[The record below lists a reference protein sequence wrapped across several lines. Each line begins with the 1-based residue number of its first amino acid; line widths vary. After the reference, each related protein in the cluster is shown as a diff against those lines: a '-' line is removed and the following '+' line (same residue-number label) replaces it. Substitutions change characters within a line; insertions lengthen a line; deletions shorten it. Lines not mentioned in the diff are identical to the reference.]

1 MKFYIALTITFI
13 ALISNLEGGC
23 GGCQI
28 KNNTDATKKPSN
40 FITKVPL
47 NNKLEG
53 FVISSC
59 NKCNLG
65 RKDDKKCS
73 VGILIDDKA
82 YDVKGYKEN
91 HQKSHEVDGICN
103 AFRVAYV
110 AGNLYNKTLYAD
122 SFKMITAPE

>member
-1 MKFYIALTITFI
+1 MKFFIALTSTFI
-13 ALISNLEGGC
+13 GLVSNLEGGC

-28 KNNTDATKKPSN
+28 KNNIDTTKKLSN

-65 RKDDKKCS
+65 IKEDKKCS
-73 VGILIDDKA
+73 VGILIDGKVF
-82 YDVKGYKEN
+82 DVKGYEEN

-103 AFRVAYV
+103 AFRIAHVN
-110 AGNLYNKTLYAD
+110 GNLYNKTLYAD
-122 SFKMITAPE
+122 SFKLITAPK